1 MAYFK
6 VNPLPTVF
14 GLVLSFNGKGSENSA
29 SVIEANMFWSNLNET
44 LISRIITEVSTRTR
58 TFQSE

>member
-1 MAYFK
+1 MDYFK
-6 VNPLPTVF
+6 VKLLSAVV
-14 GLVLSFNGKGSENSA
+14 GMVLSFNGKDSNNSA

-44 LISRIITEVSTRTR
+44 LISRIITEVCTRTR